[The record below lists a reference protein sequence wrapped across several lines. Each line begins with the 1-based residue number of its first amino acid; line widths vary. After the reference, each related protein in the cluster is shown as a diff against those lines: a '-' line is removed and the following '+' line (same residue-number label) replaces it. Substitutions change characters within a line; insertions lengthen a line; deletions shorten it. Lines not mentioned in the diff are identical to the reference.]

1 MVILIPAYQPD
12 EKLYNL
18 VRELKAVADYPIL
31 IVNDGSS
38 EDRAPLFERL
48 REHADVIGYEGNR
61 GKGAAIKY
69 ALVHVQ
75 EHYAADEGVI
85 TVDADGQHLPVDV
98 MRVTKAWEAA
108 PNKIVLGSR
117 RFTGKVPFKSRFGNA
132 ITRGVF
138 AISTGVRLH
147 DTQTGLRAF
156 SVSRIPMMLD
166 MTGDRYEYEINVLLY
181 ATRHKIPIEEIPI
194 ETVYIEDNASS
205 HFKPVHDAWLI
216 YKMILLFVG
225 SSFASMLVDYVLVIV
240 LTATLSPYLA
250 KAKVLLVSTIA
261 ARVVSSLVNYSI
273 NRKLVFQN
281 RDRLS
286 MLRYY
291 LVVAGIW
298 AVNYGLLYLV
308 SLAMPV
314 AVGKVLVELLLYPVS
329 FLLQRSF
336 VFPTS
341 KEEIR

>member
-1 MVILIPAYQPD
+1 MVIVIPAYQPD

-18 VRELKAVADYPIL
+18 VKDLKVVADYPIL

-48 REHADVIGYEGNR
+48 QKDAVVIGYEGNR

-69 ALVHVQ
+69 GLAYIQ

-85 TVDADGQHLPVDV
+85 TVDADGQHLPADV
-98 MRVTKAWEAA
+98 MRVCAAWEAS
-108 PNKIVLGSR
+108 PDKIILGSR

-132 ITRGVF
+132 LTRGVF

-156 SVSRIPMMLD
+156 AVSRIPMMLD
-166 MTGDRYEYEINVLLY
+166 MSGDRYEYEINVLLY
-181 ATRHKIPIEEIPI
+181 ATRHKIPIVEIPI

-205 HFKPVHDAWLI
+205 HFKPLRDAWLI

-225 SSFASMLVDYVLVIV
+225 SSFTSMLVDYVLVIV
-240 LTATLSPYLA
+240 LTHAMSPHLA
-250 KAKVLLVSTIA
+250 KAKALLVSTIA

-273 NRKLVFQN
+273 NRKLVFQH

-286 MLRYY
+286 ILRYF

-298 AVNYGLLYLV
+298 AVNYGILYFV
-308 SLAMPV
+308 SLVMPV
-314 AVGKVLVELLLYPVS
+314 AVGKAIVELLLYPVS
-329 FLLQRSF
+329 FLLQRNF
-336 VFPTS
+336 VFPNG
-341 KEEIR
+341 KEDSR